1 MPGTPDQTL
10 SVAGDPAGD
19 PGDGPEPAGT
29 GVGRLW
35 TPVELAGFLG
45 VPVKTVYRWH
55 GQRTGP
61 VALRVG
67 RHLRYHPA
75 EVHRWLA
82 TMADHP
88 NPPGGTGG

>member
-1 MPGTPDQTL
+1 MPGTDDQT
-10 SVAGDPAGD
+10 ARIPADPTGRPAD
-19 PGDGPEPAGT
+19 VPGPA

-55 GQRTGP
+55 GHRTGP
-61 VALRVG
+61 AALRVG

-82 TMADHP
+82 TRADHP
-88 NPPGGTGG
+88 TPPGGTGG

>member
-1 MPGTPDQTL
+1 MPGTDDQTAR
-10 SVAGDPAGD
+10 VTADPASRPAD
-19 PGDGPEPAGT
+19 APGAA

-82 TMADHP
+82 TRADHP